1 MWRPK
6 TLEILPKKYALC
18 ALLLGLAAC
27 SNQPDKGA
35 VEAATRKKDEPVE
48 VQVRAAEVRTT
59 DRSILV
65 TGSLLADETVTM
77 VSEVQGRITAVH
89 YDFGQTVR
97 KGAVL
102 VEIDKTEYQLQ
113 LDRSKA
119 ALAQALAR
127 LGVEPGAG
135 NRTPTTT
142 PAMRQAKAQWEDA
155 KFKFESAAKLVK
167 SGDISQERYTEL
179 EKALHAREAAYEAT
193 KDEMRTM
200 WASVDA
206 LKADVALMEKKLR
219 DTMIR
224 APFDGSVSDRKVS
237 PGQYVKDNVALLTLV
252 KANPMRL
259 RLEAPE
265 TAAGTVRIGTAL
277 EFTTD
282 AAPGRKF
289 SATVREL
296 NPALNEQSRTLIAEA
311 RFTSPDSRL
320 RPGMFVQVRLLL
332 ERGIQAVVVP
342 KEAVYAVAGL
352 TKVFVVRN
360 GKLVEC
366 RMAPGEMMED
376 WMQVP
381 PQLIRGG
388 EQVVVSDLG
397 QLIDGQPVRVKA
409 RS

>member
-127 LGVEPGAG
+127 LGVEPGRG
-135 NRTPTTT
+135 TGLP
-142 PAMRQAKAQWEDA
+142 PQP
-155 KFKFESAAKLVK
+155 
-167 SGDISQERYTEL
+167 
-179 EKALHAREAAYEAT
+179 
-193 KDEMRTM
+193 
-200 WASVDA
+200 
-206 LKADVALMEKKLR
+206 R
-219 DTMIR
+219 D
-224 APFDGSVSDRKVS
+224 
-237 PGQYVKDNVALLTLV
+237 
-252 KANPMRL
+252 
-259 RLEAPE
+259 
-265 TAAGTVRIGTAL
+265 AAGQGAVG
-277 EFTTD
+277 
-282 AAPGRKF
+282 GR
-289 SATVREL
+289 E
-296 NPALNEQSRTLIAEA
+296 
-311 RFTSPDSRL
+311 
-320 RPGMFVQVRLLL
+320 VQVRKRGKTRE
-332 ERGIQAVVVP
+332 ERRHQPGAVHG
-342 KEAVYAVAGL
+342 A
-352 TKVFVVRN
+352 
-360 GKLVEC
+360 
-366 RMAPGEMMED
+366 
-376 WMQVP
+376 
-381 PQLIRGG
+381 
-388 EQVVVSDLG
+388 
-397 QLIDGQPVRVKA
+397 
-409 RS
+409 

>member
-1 MWRPK
+1 M
-6 TLEILPKKYALC
+6 KYALC

-27 SNQPDKGA
+27 SKQADKDA
-35 VEAATRKKDEPVE
+35 VEAAAPRKAEPVE
-48 VQVRAAEVRTT
+48 VQVKEAEVRIT
-59 DRSILV
+59 DRSIPV

-89 YDFGQTVR
+89 YDFGQMVR
-97 KGAVL
+97 KGSVL

-135 NRTPTTT
+135 NQTPTTT

-179 EKALHAREAAYEAT
+179 EKALHAREAAYEAA
-193 KDEMRTM
+193 KDEMRTL
-200 WASVDA
+200 WANVDA

-224 APFDGSVSDRKVS
+224 APFDGAVSDRKVS

-265 TAAGTVRIGTAL
+265 TAAGAVRIGTAL

-282 AAPGRKF
+282 AAPGEKF

-296 NPALNEQSRTLIAEA
+296 NPALSEQSRTLIAEA

-366 RMAPGEMMED
+366 RIAPGEMMED

-381 PQLIRGG
+381 PELIRGG
-388 EQVVVSDLG
+388 EPVVVSDLG
-397 QLIDGQPVRVKA
+397 QLIDGQQVRVKG